1 MGLCI
6 YDGDF
11 LNFCSSLPAV
21 FSAVTLLLLPHSQGN
36 IWLFEDSVL
45 ITGKLPGEVTH
56 FIVIPVSSPV
66 LLTQN
71 GSFKGH
77 YIPIVTDLL
86 LMKTRGKK
94 LNLSTLPSFFFQH
107 FCFIIKK
114 LKTFTLKRLYE
125 FVVSVTSL
133 YFLTDLENIQL
144 MKKKLWMVKEQIR
157 NANIYSH

>member
-77 YIPIVTDLL
+77 YIPIVPVH
-86 LMKTRGKK
+86 GAG
-94 LNLSTLPSFFFQH
+94 Q
-107 FCFIIKK
+107 
-114 LKTFTLKRLYE
+114 
-125 FVVSVTSL
+125 
-133 YFLTDLENIQL
+133 
-144 MKKKLWMVKEQIR
+144 
-157 NANIYSH
+157 YS